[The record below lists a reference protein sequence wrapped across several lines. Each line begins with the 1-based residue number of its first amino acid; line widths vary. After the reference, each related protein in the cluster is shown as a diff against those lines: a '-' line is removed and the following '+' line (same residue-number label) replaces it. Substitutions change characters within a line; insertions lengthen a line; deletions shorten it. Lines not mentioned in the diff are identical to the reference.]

1 MPGPSSVHNLTPTS
15 LNVCQVPVAR
25 QLLPSVFVSA
35 HEPSVAEVHRL
46 ESKRGFVRSC
56 IALPARGDQTREL
69 EQVAVALRLV
79 TTSSREKT
87 E

>member
-25 QLLPSVFVSA
+25 QLLPSVFASA